1 MHADATNQMQQIT
14 HDPAK
19 VAHALR
25 VRSVHK
31 KTVKKRF
38 APSFIA
44 FIAPR
49 RLPGRSP
56 SEMPKLKSEAGKS
69 KRRRSGA

>member
-19 VAHALR
+19 AAHALR

-38 APSFIA
+38 APSFYCFYCRGSPLGLTA
-44 FIAPR
+44 VEDPSWKSNSANQSA
-49 RLPGRSP
+49 RSF
-56 SEMPKLKSEAGKS
+56 GT
-69 KRRRSGA
+69 